1 MSISKKMRST
11 VARAL
16 RAPEATD
23 EHDYPNDLRYTKEHE
38 WARVEGNCV
47 TVGITKFA
55 VESLGDI
62 TQVDLPKEGEEL
74 KKDAVF
80 GTVESVK
87 AVSDL
92 FAPVTGK
99 VVKVND
105 PLGDSPEYINEDCY
119 DEGWMV
125 QVEVKDAKELDAL
138 DERRAVSGVL
148 ERAGIA
154 LV

>member
-1 MSISKKMRST
+1 MST
-11 VARAL
+11 
-16 RAPEATD
+16 E
-23 EHDYPNDLRYTKEHE
+23 YPDDLRYTKEHE
-38 WARVEGNCV
+38 WARVDGNVV
-47 TVGITKFA
+47 TIGITRFA

-74 KKDAVF
+74 KKDSVF

-92 FAPVTGK
+92 FAPVNGK

-105 PLGDSPEYINEDCY
+105 PLGDSPEYINEDPY

-125 QVEVKDAKELDAL
+125 QVEMKDKKDLDGLMSAADYQAYLKEQ
-138 DERRAVSGVL
+138 ESH
-148 ERAGIA
+148 
-154 LV
+154 